1 MSDQIQIQKNLSMT
15 SLLEPEMLV
24 DPSPFYRRLLAE
36 RPILFDEPLNAWVVS
51 RYADVVALLRDS
63 RLLRDRNVD
72 ATLASIPEPEREALR
87 PLFGAFGKQMLFLDP
102 PAHTR
107 LRGLVNKAFTPKAVD
122 SVRASVEQMASTL
135 IDAKAPSGQ
144 MDVIADIAHPLPFAV
159 ICEILGVPE
168 EGRPQFRRW
177 SHDYMNFLSALPP
190 PPDVLASAARSV
202 VEMFEYMRPLTAERR
217 AHPGEDLLSAL
228 VHAEEQGQILSEEE
242 LFANILLLFLAG
254 HETTTNLIG
263 NGLWTLLQRPE
274 ELERLRRD
282 PGLWPSA
289 VNELLRYESPI
300 RLTAGRASEDF
311 VFKGHQIKNEQ
322 FVFLLLA
329 AANRDPEQFADPDRV
344 EVGRKENKHLAFS
357 QGGHFCLG
365 APLARME
372 GEIAL
377 RMLVER
383 LPGLRLG
390 ESAPEVAA
398 SLGARGLKSLPV
410 LFG

>member
-1 MSDQIQIQKNLSMT
+1 LV
-15 SLLEPEMLV
+15 SLLEPGALA
-24 DPSPFYRRLLAE
+24 DPSSFYRRLLAE
-36 RPILFDEPLNAWVVS
+36 QPIFFDESLDAWVVS
-51 RYADVVALLRDS
+51 RYADVVALLRDP

-72 ATLASIPEPEREALR
+72 ATLASLPETEREALR

-107 LRGLVNKAFTPKAVD
+107 LRGLVSKAFTPKAVEG
-122 SVRASVEQMASTL
+122 VRASIERMV
-135 IDAKAPSGQ
+135 DAQISARAPSGQ
-144 MDVIADIAHPLPFAV
+144 MDVIADVAHPLPFTV

-168 EGRPQFRRW
+168 ESRARFRGW
-177 SHDYMNFLSALPP
+177 SHDYMTFLSSIPP
-190 PPDVLASAARSV
+190 PPEVLARAARSV
-202 VEMFEYMRPLTAERR
+202 VEMSDYLRPLAAERR
-217 AHPGEDLLSAL
+217 ARPGEDLLSAL
-228 VHAEEQGQILSEEE
+228 LHAEEQGQILGEEE

-263 NGLWTLLQRPE
+263 NGLWLLLRSPGE
-274 ELERLRRD
+274 IERLRAD

-300 RLTAGRASEDF
+300 RLTAGHAGEDID
-311 VFKGHQIKNEQ
+311 FKGHQIRNGQ

-344 EVGRKENKHLAFS
+344 DVGRKENRHLAFS

-377 RMLVER
+377 RALVNR
-383 LPGLRLG
+383 LPGLRLA
-390 ESAPEVAA
+390 ESAPDFAV
-398 SLGARGLKSLPV
+398 SLGVRGLRSLPV
-410 LFG
+410 LFGDTGNFET